1 MLSARLA
8 TLGTPQRTTFVQI
21 LEWNLNSRRPLKP
34 SELLV
39 ALSIQTGLD
48 YLESCHPFKLKNEGH
63 LVDFC
68 RDILFVTG
76 DGTLSFKDK
85 RTVSYLIKMEG
96 EIHGLG
102 PAGKVHE
109 MITAVCF
116 QQIARLSPQ
125 ALLTPWISC
134 GKVIRGEFNQCPFGE
149 YAMLYWLEHFRLA
162 GPGSRL
168 LPFLLHHA
176 IQAVYQ
182 SEDVAIS
189 DLSGP
194 ELWQHKINTGL
205 RICCLFDAE
214 VLGRTYI
221 DMGANFCTASLGAG
235 EAMLHVA
242 AVNQSLEITRL
253 LIEKGADIEGRVR
266 VEETMACCTSRTP
279 LHVATTHGHLS
290 IIKLLVSAGADLNA
304 LTMVTGRS
312 ALQLAV
318 EFGHEEIVNYLLD
331 CGANTTMI
339 EGELWR
345 LRRLGQN
352 CDRIKMMALLSQRSL
367 AEDGSMKEAS
377 THCSKEEDDD
387 DLEGSCAKLQD
398 LSFHEDKISGGDDE
412 LREEHGSDGMLPSQ
426 GSPQLKDSD
435 VSITPHSDSWVR
447 IDLADYDA
455 ELFRKV

>member
-1 MLSARLA
+1 
-8 TLGTPQRTTFVQI
+8 
-21 LEWNLNSRRPLKP
+21 
-34 SELLV
+34 
-39 ALSIQTGLD
+39 
-48 YLESCHPFKLKNEGH
+48 
-63 LVDFC
+63 
-68 RDILFVTG
+68 
-76 DGTLSFKDK
+76 
-85 RTVSYLIKMEG
+85 
-96 EIHGLG
+96 
-102 PAGKVHE
+102 
-109 MITAVCF
+109 
-116 QQIARLSPQ
+116 
-125 ALLTPWISC
+125 
-134 GKVIRGEFNQCPFGE
+134 
-149 YAMLYWLEHFRLA
+149 
-162 GPGSRL
+162 
-168 LPFLLHHA
+168 
-176 IQAVYQ
+176 
-182 SEDVAIS
+182 
-189 DLSGP
+189 
-194 ELWQHKINTGL
+194 
-205 RICCLFDAE
+205 
-214 VLGRTYI
+214 
-221 DMGANFCTASLGAG
+221 
-235 EAMLHVA
+235 MLHVA

-367 AEDGSMKEAS
+367 AEDESMKEAS
-377 THCSKEEDDD
+377 THCSKEEEDD

-412 LREEHGSDGMLPSQ
+412 LREEHGSDGMLSSQ

-435 VSITPHSDSWVR
+435 VSVTPHSDSWVR